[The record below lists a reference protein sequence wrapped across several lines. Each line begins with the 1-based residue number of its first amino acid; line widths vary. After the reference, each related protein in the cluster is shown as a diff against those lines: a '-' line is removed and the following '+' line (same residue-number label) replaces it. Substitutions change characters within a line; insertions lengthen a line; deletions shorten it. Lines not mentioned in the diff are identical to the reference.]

1 MENTPDLPQPSPIT
15 RTDFMRIVG
24 TSIGMI
30 AFTNCI
36 AACGNDEAEVAP
48 AATVDFTIN
57 WANSPYSNL
66 KTKGGYVV
74 EQRVIVAQ
82 TLTGDFIAVSAVC
95 SHDNNALVFQGA
107 NNRFY
112 CPAHMSMFSTV
123 GAVIN
128 GPATAAL
135 KTYAVTVNQSTGDI
149 RVKG

>member
-1 MENTPDLPQPSPIT
+1 MENTPALTPAATLT

-24 TSIGMI
+24 TSIGLI
-30 AFTNCI
+30 AFTNCV
-36 AACGNDEAEVAP
+36 AACGKESNDPPP

-74 EQRVIVAQ
+74 EQQVIVAQ
-82 TLTGDFIAVSAVC
+82 TLAGDFIAVSSICTHA
-95 SHDNNALVFQGA
+95 NNTLVFQGA

-112 CPAHMSMFSTV
+112 CPAHMSGFSTA
-123 GAVIN
+123 GAAIN
-128 GPATAAL
+128 GPATLAL
-135 KTYAVTVNQSTGDI
+135 KTYAVTVNQATGDI

>member
-1 MENTPDLPQPSPIT
+1 MENTPDTTPASPLT

-24 TSIGMI
+24 TSIGLI

-36 AACGNDEAEVAP
+36 SACGKDTTDPAP
-48 AATVDFTIN
+48 AATVDFTVN

-74 EQRVIVAQ
+74 EQNVIIAQ
-82 TLTGDFIAVSAVC
+82 TLAGDFIAVSSIC
-95 SHDNNALVFQGA
+95 THDKNALVFQGA

-112 CPAHMSMFSTV
+112 CPAHMSMFSTS
-123 GAVIN
+123 GAVTN
-128 GPATAAL
+128 GPATVAL
-135 KTYAVTVNQSTGDI
+135 KTYAVTINQTTGDI

>member
-1 MENTPDLPQPSPIT
+1 MENPPATPPTSSLT

-24 TSIGMI
+24 TSIGLI

-36 AACGNDEAEVAP
+36 SACGKDGGDPAP

-74 EQRVIVAQ
+74 EQNVIIAQ
-82 TLTGDFIAVSAVC
+82 TLSGEFIAVSSIC
-95 SHDNNALVFQGA
+95 THDRNALVFQGA

-112 CPAHMSMFSTV
+112 CPAHMSMFSTA
-123 GAVIN
+123 GAVLN
-128 GPATAAL
+128 GPASVAL
-135 KTYAVTVNQSTGDI
+135 KTYAVTVDQATGTI